1 MPSLPDVMTPD
12 VEKLAADQAGAQG
25 KSGSAAAL
33 LPHRDAMFE
42 WLLRTGDNALI
53 LGHRVSEW
61 CGLAPVLEEDIALAN
76 QALDLI
82 GQCKLWLEYA
92 GEIEGAGRTAD
103 NLAYLRDAG
112 AFRNLLLVERPNGDF
127 GHTLMRQFLF
137 DVFHLELLA
146 AARESGD
153 ARIAEI
159 AAKAWKEAAYH
170 LERSA
175 DLVVRLGDGTDES
188 HERMQNALDSLWPY
202 TGEMFTDDLHDVAL
216 ADAGI
221 MPLPSSLRAAWGQTV
236 AQVLEEAT
244 LKHPGDVW
252 QQGVSGMGGGK
263 RGVHS
268 EHLGFILAQM
278 QFLQRAYPG
287 ARW

>member
-1 MPSLPDVMTPD
+1 MTPAI
-12 VEKLAADQAGAQG
+12 ETLAPAGAPNPAPQE
-25 KSGSAAAL
+25 AN
-33 LPHRDAMFE
+33 RDALVE

-53 LGHRVSEW
+53 LGQRLSEW
-61 CGLAPVLEEDIALAN
+61 CGHGPALEEDIALAN

-82 GQCKLWLEYA
+82 GQCRLWLGLAAEV
-92 GEIEGAGRTAD
+92 EGRGRGAD
-103 NLAYLRDAG
+103 DLAFLRDAG

-137 DVFHLELLA
+137 DAFHLEMLE
-146 AARESGD
+146 AARASTD
-153 ARIAEI
+153 PRIAEI

-175 DLVVRLGDGTDES
+175 DLVVRLGDGSAES
-188 HERMQNALDSLWPY
+188 HDRMQAALTALWSF
-202 TGEMFTDDLHDVAL
+202 TGEMFTDDDHDRGL
-216 ADAGI
+216 ADAGV
-221 MPLPSSLRAAWGQTV
+221 MPLPSSLRPAWDRTV

-244 LKHPGDVW
+244 LTHPGDVW
-252 QQGVSGMGGGK
+252 QQGTTGMGGGK

-268 EHLGFILAQM
+268 EHLGHLLAQM